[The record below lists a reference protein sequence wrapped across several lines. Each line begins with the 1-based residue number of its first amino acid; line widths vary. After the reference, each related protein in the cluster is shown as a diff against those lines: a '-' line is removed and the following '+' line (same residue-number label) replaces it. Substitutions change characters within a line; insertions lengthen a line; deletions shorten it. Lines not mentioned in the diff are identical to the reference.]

1 MPAALEKSLNASN
14 AHKFKAKLIVEAAN
28 GPTTMEAE
36 KILLDRGIHLLPD
49 ILCNAGG
56 VTVSYFEW
64 LKNLDHVRP
73 GRMQRRW
80 EEKTKHNLL
89 DVIQDAT
96 GLPSERFPRKELLE
110 GAKEI
115 DIVYAGLEEIMS
127 TATEEVVNTALN
139 KNVDLRTAAFINA
152 IQKMHQFYEFTG
164 INWSDPIAILF

>member
-1 MPAALEKSLNASN
+1 M
-14 AHKFKAKLIVEAAN
+14 
-28 GPTTMEAE
+28 
-36 KILLDRGIHLLPD
+36 LPD

-80 EEKTKHNLL
+80 EEKTKNNLL
-89 DVIQDAT
+89 DVIQEAT
-96 GLPSERFPRKELLE
+96 GLPPDRFHRKELLE

-127 TATEEVVNTALN
+127 TATEEVVNTALS
-139 KNVDLRTAAFINA
+139 KNVDLRTAAFMNA
-152 IQKMHQFYEFTG
+152 IKSMHVFYEISG
-164 INWSDPIAILF
+164 IH